1 MGAIDTVN
9 GRGDIKNGQSEHNPY
24 IIRTQTVHKSYKT
37 VQNRTKPYK
46 GVQNRTQLYAPVR
59 LYVCTL
65 LVTAKFVPILVWLSL
80 CCYPSLVS
88 HLSHLSHPTT
98 PL

>member
-9 GRGDIKNGQSEHNPY
+9 GCGDIKNGQ
-24 IIRTQTVHKSYKT
+24 TVHKPYKNRTRVYKT
-37 VQNRTKPYK
+37 VQI
-46 GVQNRTQLYAPVR
+46 RTQLYAPVR

-65 LVTAKFVPILVWLSL
+65 LATAKFVPILVWLSL
-80 CCYPSLVS
+80 CCYPSFVS
-88 HLSHLSHPTT
+88 HLSHLSHLSHATT